1 MSARKVIARRAAME
15 LTKGAIVNLGVGIP
29 EAVSSVAAE
38 EGCGEYI
45 TLTTESGGIGGVPA
59 SGHDFGCCW
68 NAEATIEMADEF
80 DMYDG
85 GALDLGVLGVLQ
97 VGPNGNVNVSKRN
110 GEGLG
115 VGGFLNVA
123 GGASKV
129 VFAATFTG
137 GLHKGEGPAYEIS
150 NGHIKV
156 IKEGNSRK
164 FVNEIEQISFNGEAS
179 LAQGKK
185 IMYVTE
191 RCVFELTG
199 EGLLLTE
206 IAPGVDLQKDIL
218 EQMDFCPLISENL
231 EQMPADIFNENWG
244 GLKKIMDKE

>member
-1 MSARKVIARRAAME
+1 
-15 LTKGAIVNLGVGIP
+15 
-29 EAVSSVAAE
+29 
-38 EGCGEYI
+38 
-45 TLTTESGGIGGVPA
+45 
-59 SGHDFGCCW
+59 
-68 NAEATIEMADEF
+68 
-80 DMYDG
+80 MYDG

-137 GLHKGEGPAYEIS
+137 GLHKGEGPAYEIG

-156 IKEGNSRK
+156 TKEGNSRK

-179 LAQGKK
+179 LKQGKK
-185 IMYVTE
+185 IIYVTE
-191 RCVFELTG
+191 RCVFELVKD
-199 EGLLLTE
+199 GLLLTE

-218 EQMDFCPLISENL
+218 DQMDFAPMISEDL
-231 EQMPADIFNENWG
+231 EQMPAQIFNETWG
-244 GLKKIMDKE
+244 GLKDLMDNE